1 MIKRD
6 LLQKCLAGIFLF
18 IFFLPLS
25 GCVNQPRWQKSVALE
40 RSAGSGK
47 QGEAGGSIGPEAAVE
62 RQPVEEI
69 EISPFERK
77 TPEKKLPPPVQPIDA
92 RRITMVDT
100 PVMINAEKMPL
111 SDFII
116 YALGETLK
124 VAFVMDE
131 KMLNNKKPITLRM
144 PQPMPPDKALEMIMG
159 MLEKYGY
166 YLDERAG
173 ALYVLEKQPE
183 PREPRSPMD
192 IRVGTSTV
200 NSPAEILQVVP
211 LRHVRPGDVEPL
223 IKDLFKSGV
232 QVKPYRREN
241 VLVLHGRAA
250 QMKPVMEFIE
260 TFDVPYFQK
269 KKIFILRLTYWQ
281 TDEFIAQLKSIME
294 GLGFTVAKT
303 PKEPGPLFM
312 PIKQL
317 NAVLVIAPDD
327 TTARNILGWKE
338 KLDSPEAAGT
348 EFKAYTFIPKY
359 SLASELVESIQKL
372 YGSMPASPSKPAIQ
386 PQSGPQQGP
395 QVKATGGR
403 KDSSFET
410 TGLKMSADDRKNM
423 IIILSTPDVYRN
435 LLNLLQTL
443 DVPARQ
449 VLIEATIV
457 SLKLT
462 DELKYGVEWLIRN
475 TWNGDAYVL
484 GTWKNLGSALRTDPV
499 GLSYSFLSAS
509 GQFGALVTAYALAN
523 KANILSTPRLM
534 VLDNM
539 EATIQIG
546 QDVPTVTGQITDVS
560 GTSTS
565 TTSVAQSIQY
575 RSTGI
580 MLKVKPTINTEGL
593 LTLEISQEV
602 SKVEGTGV
610 GDSPIITTRKIN
622 TSVVA
627 AHGQTI
633 VLGGLMEETTSL
645 TENKVP
651 LLGDIP
657 FIGNLFKTTGKSKDK
672 TELLVLVTPTILTN
686 SDDAT
691 KVSEQLRDELK
702 WIK

>member
-1 MIKRD
+1 M
-6 LLQKCLAGIFLF
+6 
-18 IFFLPLS
+18 
-25 GCVNQPRWQKSVALE
+25 NQPRWRQHVSLD
-40 RSAGSGK
+40 RPAGTEK
-47 QGEAGGSIGPEAAVE
+47 QGEIGGSGASEPAAM
-62 RQPVEEI
+62 RPQVEEI
-69 EISPFERK
+69 TVPAFERK
-77 TPEKKLPPPVQPIDA
+77 APPKKLPPPVKSIEA
-92 RRITMVDT
+92 HRVTMADT
-100 PVMINAEKMPL
+100 PVMINAERMPL

-116 YALGETLK
+116 HALGETLK

-131 KMLNNKKPITLRM
+131 KMLNNKKPITMRM
-144 PQPMPPDKALEMIMG
+144 PEPMPPEKALDMIMG

-166 YLDERAG
+166 YLDEKAG
-173 ALYVLEKQPE
+173 ALYVLEKPPE
-183 PREPRSPMD
+183 PREPSSPVD
-192 IRVGTSTV
+192 IRVGTTPE

-211 LRHVRPGDVEPL
+211 LRHVRPADVEPL
-223 IKDLFKSGV
+223 IKDLFRSGV
-232 QVKPYRREN
+232 KVKPYSRQN
-241 VLVLHGRAA
+241 VIVLYGRAS
-250 QMKPVMEFIE
+250 QMKPVMEFLE
-260 TFDVPYFQK
+260 TFDVPYLQK
-269 KKIFILRLTYWQ
+269 KKVFILRLTYWQ

-294 GLGFTVAKT
+294 GLGFIVAKT
-303 PKEPGPLFM
+303 PREPGPLLM

-317 NAVLVIAPDD
+317 NAVLVIAPDE

-338 KLDSPEAAGT
+338 KLDTPEAAGT

-372 YGSMPASPSKPAIQ
+372 YGSMPVSGRTAMQAAA
-386 PQSGPQQGP
+386 GPQRP
-395 QVKATGGR
+395 AAVRAAVER
-403 KDSSFET
+403 KDSSFES
-410 TGLKMSADDRKNM
+410 TGLKMSADDKKNM

-443 DVPARQ
+443 DIPARQ

-475 TWNGDAYVL
+475 TWNGDAYVMGTLGHL
-484 GTWKNLGSALRTDPV
+484 GTGLSTDPV
-499 GLSYSFLSAS
+499 GLSYSFLSRT
-509 GQFGALVTAYALAN
+509 GQFRALINAYALAN

-560 GTSTS
+560 GTTTS
-565 TTSVAQSIQY
+565 STSVAQSIQY

-602 SKVEGTGV
+602 SKVEGAGV

-627 AHGQTI
+627 THGQTI
-633 VLGGLMEETTSL
+633 VLGGLMEETSSL

-657 FIGNLFKTTGKSKDK
+657 FIGNLFKSTGKTKEK

-686 SDDAT
+686 ADDAT
-691 KVSEQLRDELK
+691 RVTHQLRDELK

>member
-6 LLQKCLAGIFLF
+6 RQRKTLSALLVLLCILA
-18 IFFLPLS
+18 LS
-25 GCVNQPRWQKSVALE
+25 GCMNQPRWRQHVSLD
-40 RSAGSGK
+40 RPAGTEK
-47 QGEAGGSIGPEAAVE
+47 QGEIGGSGASEPAAM
-62 RQPVEEI
+62 RPQVEEI
-69 EISPFERK
+69 TVPAFERK
-77 TPEKKLPPPVQPIDA
+77 APPKKLPPPVKSIEA
-92 RRITMVDT
+92 HRVTMADT
-100 PVMINAEKMPL
+100 PVMINAERMPL

-116 YALGETLK
+116 HALGETLK

-131 KMLNNKKPITLRM
+131 KMLNNKKPITMRM
-144 PQPMPPDKALEMIMG
+144 PEPMPPEKALDMIMG

-166 YLDERAG
+166 YLDEKAG
-173 ALYVLEKQPE
+173 ALYVLEKPPE
-183 PREPRSPMD
+183 PREPSSPVD
-192 IRVGTSTV
+192 IRVGTTPE

-211 LRHVRPGDVEPL
+211 LRHVRPADVEPL
-223 IKDLFKSGV
+223 IKDLFRSGV
-232 QVKPYRREN
+232 KVKPYSRQN
-241 VLVLHGRAA
+241 VIVLYGRAS
-250 QMKPVMEFIE
+250 QMKPVMEFLE
-260 TFDVPYFQK
+260 TFDVPYLQK
-269 KKIFILRLTYWQ
+269 KKVFILRLTYWQ

-294 GLGFTVAKT
+294 GLGFIVAKT
-303 PKEPGPLFM
+303 PREPGPLLM

-317 NAVLVIAPDD
+317 NAVLVIAPDE

-338 KLDSPEAAGT
+338 KLDTPEAAGT

-372 YGSMPASPSKPAIQ
+372 YGSMPVSGRTAMQAAA
-386 PQSGPQQGP
+386 GPQRP
-395 QVKATGGR
+395 AAVRAAVER
-403 KDSSFET
+403 KDSSFES
-410 TGLKMSADDRKNM
+410 TGLKMSADDKKNM

-443 DVPARQ
+443 DIPARQ

-475 TWNGDAYVL
+475 TWNGDAYVMGTLGHL
-484 GTWKNLGSALRTDPV
+484 GTGLSTDPV
-499 GLSYSFLSAS
+499 GLSYSFLSRT
-509 GQFGALVTAYALAN
+509 GQFRALINAYALAN

-560 GTSTS
+560 GTTTS
-565 TTSVAQSIQY
+565 STSVAQSIQY

-602 SKVEGTGV
+602 SKVEGAGV

-627 AHGQTI
+627 THGQTI
-633 VLGGLMEETTSL
+633 VLGGLMEETSSL

-657 FIGNLFKTTGKSKDK
+657 FIGNLFKSTGKTKEK

-686 SDDAT
+686 ADDAT
-691 KVSEQLRDELK
+691 RVTHQLRDELK

>member
-1 MIKRD
+1 M
-6 LLQKCLAGIFLF
+6 
-18 IFFLPLS
+18 
-25 GCVNQPRWQKSVALE
+25 NQPRWRQHVSLD
-40 RSAGSGK
+40 RPAGTEK
-47 QGEAGGSIGPEAAVE
+47 QGEIGGSGASEPAAM
-62 RQPVEEI
+62 RPQVEEI
-69 EISPFERK
+69 TVPAFERK
-77 TPEKKLPPPVQPIDA
+77 APPKKLPPPVKSIEA
-92 RRITMVDT
+92 HRVTMVDT
-100 PVMINAEKMPL
+100 PVMINAERMPL

-116 YALGETLK
+116 HALGETLK

-131 KMLNNKKPITLRM
+131 KMLNNKKPITMRM
-144 PQPMPPDKALEMIMG
+144 PEPMPPEKALDMIMG

-166 YLDERAG
+166 YLDEKAG
-173 ALYVLEKQPE
+173 ALYVLEKPPE
-183 PREPRSPMD
+183 PREPSSPVD
-192 IRVGTSTV
+192 IRVGTTPE

-211 LRHVRPGDVEPL
+211 LRHVRPADVEPL
-223 IKDLFKSGV
+223 IKDLFRSGV
-232 QVKPYRREN
+232 KVKPYSRQN
-241 VLVLHGRAA
+241 VIVLYGRAS
-250 QMKPVMEFIE
+250 QMKPVMEFLE
-260 TFDVPYFQK
+260 TFDVPYLQK
-269 KKIFILRLTYWQ
+269 KKVFILRLTYWQ

-294 GLGFTVAKT
+294 GLGFIVAKT
-303 PKEPGPLFM
+303 PREPGPLLM

-317 NAVLVIAPDD
+317 NAVLVIAPDE

-338 KLDSPEAAGT
+338 KLDTPEAAGT

-372 YGSMPASPSKPAIQ
+372 YGSMPVSGRTAMQAAA
-386 PQSGPQQGP
+386 GPQRP
-395 QVKATGGR
+395 AAVRAAVER
-403 KDSSFET
+403 KDSSFES
-410 TGLKMSADDRKNM
+410 TGLKMSADDKKNM

-443 DVPARQ
+443 DIPARQ

-475 TWNGDAYVL
+475 TWNGDAYVMGTLGHL
-484 GTWKNLGSALRTDPV
+484 GTGLSTDPV
-499 GLSYSFLSAS
+499 GLSYSFLSRT
-509 GQFGALVTAYALAN
+509 GQFRALINAYALAN

-560 GTSTS
+560 GTTTS
-565 TTSVAQSIQY
+565 STSVAQSIQY

-602 SKVEGTGV
+602 SKVEGAGV

-627 AHGQTI
+627 THGQTI
-633 VLGGLMEETTSL
+633 VLGGLMEETSSL

-657 FIGNLFKTTGKSKDK
+657 FIGNLFKSTGKTKEK

-686 SDDAT
+686 ADDAT
-691 KVSEQLRDELK
+691 RVTHQLRDELK